1 MIRWLF
7 MVILLFTVLQLY
19 AQEEVKSF
27 TVKFISETITADG
40 VLDEPI
46 WELTDEG
53 AKAFWQYF
61 PLDSVQA
68 KKQSQIKILY
78 DDKNLYVGIKAYS
91 SGENYATQS
100 LRRDFRGSGSDSFSL
115 VFDTFNDGTN
125 AFLFGISPYGVRRE
139 ALIANG
145 GTRQDDFN
153 LAWDMKWRGDAKIYD
168 DYFTAEMVIPLTS
181 FKFEEGVTKW
191 RFNSYRIET
200 QSNERSTWTRIPQN
214 QLIYN
219 LAFMGDMVF
228 EKPLGKSRTP
238 MALIPFVNGIAAR
251 DYESG
256 DNLNNLK
263 VGADAKI
270 SVGNS
275 LNLDLTLNPDFS
287 TVEVDNFITNLT
299 RFEIALPERRQFFI
313 DNNDLFASF
322 GNGFDFSPFF
332 SRRIGIARDTVGNT
346 IENNLIGGVRLS
358 GKLTKD
364 LRVGF
369 LNIQTAEDVE
379 NRIPSN
385 NNTMLAFQQRVFSRS
400 NIGVFFINKQSF
412 KDYDFVEREDE
423 YNRVIGVDYN
433 LASKDNTWNGSFITH
448 KSFQP
453 DDNDGNLATSA
464 LIRYNTR
471 KFNVFAKGT
480 FIDEDF
486 RSDLGFVRRTDLFK
500 TLLSA
505 ERVFWPKTGIA
516 QNHSLRYFANIRWSP
531 SRDFLNTDYD
541 HQATYE
547 VQFNNQ
553 SQARLEFT
561 NSYTFLFGDFD
572 PTGTEGAIPLPE
584 NEDYHYNNV
593 EFGYQSDQ
601 RKLFSY
607 NVQSTVGRFFNGN
620 RFSLEGSMTLRF
632 QPKAF
637 VSLQFNYDRID
648 LPAPFA
654 NANIWLISP
663 NVDIT
668 FSKSIFWSTL
678 IQYSNQRDNLGVNS
692 RLQWRF
698 APLSD
703 LFLVY
708 NDNYFV
714 NSFAPR
720 FRSINLKLSYWLNI

>member
-1 MIRWLF
+1 MPKALLAFVFLLTTSHLF
-7 MVILLFTVLQLY
+7 SQKEI
-19 AQEEVKSF
+19 KSV
-27 TVKFISETITADG
+27 TVKFISETITPDG
-40 VLDEPI
+40 VLDEAI
-46 WELTDEG
+46 WEMAESADE
-53 AKAFWQYF
+53 FWEYF
-61 PLDSVQA
+61 PLDTVQA
-68 KKQSQIKILY
+68 RKQSQVKILY
-78 DDKNLYVGIKAYS
+78 DDKNIYIGIKAYS
-91 SGENYATQS
+91 IGSTYATQS
-100 LRRDFRGSGSDSFSL
+100 LERDFRGSGNDSFSL

-125 AFLFGISPYGVRRE
+125 AFLFGINPYGVMRE
-139 ALIANG
+139 GLIANG
-145 GTRQDDFN
+145 GTSEEDFI
-153 LAWDMKWRGDAKIYD
+153 LSWDMKWRGDATIND

-181 FKFEEGVTKW
+181 LKFKEGATKW
-191 RFNSYRIET
+191 RFNGYRVDT
-200 QSNERSTWTRIPQN
+200 QANERSTWTRIPQN

-219 LAFMGDMVF
+219 LAFMGEMVF

-238 MALIPFVNGIAAR
+238 LALIPYVNGITAR
-251 DYESG
+251 EFENDN
-256 DNLNNLK
+256 NLNNIK

-332 SRRIGIARDTVGNT
+332 SRRIGIAQDSLGNT
-346 IENNLIGGVRLS
+346 IENNILGGVRLS

-364 LRVGF
+364 LRVGV
-369 LNIQTAEDVE
+369 LNMQTAEDLE

-385 NNTMLAFQQRVFSRS
+385 NNSMLALQQRLFSRS
-400 NIGVFFINKQSF
+400 NIGIFFINRQSF
-412 KDYDFVEREDE
+412 ETYDFVEREDQ
-423 YNRVIGVDYN
+423 YNRVLGVDYN

-453 DDNDGNLATSA
+453 DDNEGNFASSA

-480 FIDEDF
+480 FVDEDF

-505 ERVFWPKTGIA
+505 ERVFWPKKGIV
-516 QNHSLRYFANIRWSP
+516 QNHAFQFFSNIRWSP

-541 HQATYE
+541 LQTQYE
-547 VQFNNQ
+547 IQFTNQ
-553 SQARLEFT
+553 SQARIEYT
-561 NSYTFLFGDFD
+561 NSFTFLFDSFD
-572 PTGTEGAIPLPE
+572 PTRTEGAVELPADQ
-584 NEDYHYNNV
+584 NYHYNSV
-593 EFGYQSDQ
+593 EAGYQSDQ

-607 NVQSTVGRFFNGN
+607 DLQSSVGHFFNGN
-620 RFSLEGSMTLRF
+620 RFSVEGGMTMRF
-632 QPKAF
+632 QPKA
-637 VSLQFNYDRID
+637 SISIQFNHDQID
-648 LPAPFA
+648 LPAPYSS
-654 NANIWLISP
+654 ANIWLLSP
-663 NVDIT
+663 NIDIT

-678 IQYSNQRDNLGVNS
+678 VQYSNQRDNLGFNS

-703 LFLVY
+703 LFVVY

-714 NSFAPR
+714 NSFQPKN
-720 FRSINLKLSYWLNI
+720 RSINLKFTYWLNI